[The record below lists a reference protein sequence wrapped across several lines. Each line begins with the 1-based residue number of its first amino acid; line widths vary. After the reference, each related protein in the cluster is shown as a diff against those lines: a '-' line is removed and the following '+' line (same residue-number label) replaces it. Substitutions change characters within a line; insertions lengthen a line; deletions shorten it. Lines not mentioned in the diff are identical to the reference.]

1 MMVKDEFQFPD
12 EIKAETDDGKGEQ
25 PKQDDFE
32 VEVVDDTPAADRG
45 RPALQ
50 EDVDDPSD
58 EEVAQYSAKVQD
70 RIKKLTHARH
80 DERREKEKILRER
93 DELERVA
100 RQALAERDQLQQQ
113 FGKNV
118 EVLTS
123 QAKTMAESEMAA
135 AEAELKA
142 AHEAFDTDGIIAA
155 QKKMYAA
162 QIKKD
167 RADNF
172 VPPPSQNRKTVVESA
187 PSDQDTRPNLDEK
200 TSGWMS
206 KNKWFGEGGDEA
218 MTGFALGLHQ
228 QLVKKYGD
236 NFTRTDEYYSH
247 IDEAMRQTF
256 PDKFKAGSKKPPSS
270 VVAPAN
276 RVAAGPRKVQ
286 LTSTQV
292 TLAKRLGLT
301 PQQYAA
307 QVVALEKETAN
318 D

>member
-1 MMVKDEFQFPD
+1 MIVKDDFQFPD
-12 EIKAETDDGKGEQ
+12 ELRVEDEDDK
-25 PKQDDFE
+25 KKTAVSDE
-32 VEVVDDTPAADRG
+32 VEVEIVDDTPEADRN

-50 EDVDDPSD
+50 EQVDDPSD
-58 EEVAQYSAKVQD
+58 DEVAQYSAKVQD

-80 DERREKEKILRER
+80 DERREKEKLQRER

-100 RQALAERDQLQQQ
+100 RAAMAERDQLQQQ
-113 FGKNV
+113 YGKGV
-118 EVLTS
+118 EVMVA
-123 QAKTMAESEMAA
+123 QAKTMADTEMAA

-142 AHEAFDTDGIIAA
+142 AHEAFDTDAIIAA

-162 QIKKD
+162 QIKKE
-167 RADNF
+167 RAENF
-172 VPPPSQNRKTVVESA
+172 VAPPSQTKKTAVESDT
-187 PSDQDTRPNLDEK
+187 SDQDTRPNLDEK
-200 TSGWMS
+200 TSTWMS
-206 KNKWFGEGGDEA
+206 RNKWFGEGGDEA
-218 MTGFALGLHQ
+218 MTGYALGLHQ

-236 NFTRTDEYYSH
+236 AFTRTDEYYSH
-247 IDEAMRQTF
+247 IDEAMRHTF
-256 PDKFKAGSKKPPSS
+256 PDKFKVGTKKPTS
-270 VVAPAN
+270 VVASAS

-307 QVVALEKETAN
+307 QVVALEKDNEN

>member
-1 MMVKDEFQFPD
+1 
-12 EIKAETDDGKGEQ
+12 
-25 PKQDDFE
+25 
-32 VEVVDDTPAADRG
+32 
-45 RPALQ
+45 
-50 EDVDDPSD
+50 
-58 EEVAQYSAKVQD
+58 
-70 RIKKLTHARH
+70 
-80 DERREKEKILRER
+80 
-93 DELERVA
+93 
-100 RQALAERDQLQQQ
+100 
-113 FGKNV
+113 
-118 EVLTS
+118 
-123 QAKTMAESEMAA
+123 
-135 AEAELKA
+135 
-142 AHEAFDTDGIIAA
+142 
-155 QKKMYAA
+155 
-162 QIKKD
+162 
-167 RADNF
+167 
-172 VPPPSQNRKTVVESA
+172 
-187 PSDQDTRPNLDEK
+187 
-200 TSGWMS
+200 
-206 KNKWFGEGGDEA
+206 